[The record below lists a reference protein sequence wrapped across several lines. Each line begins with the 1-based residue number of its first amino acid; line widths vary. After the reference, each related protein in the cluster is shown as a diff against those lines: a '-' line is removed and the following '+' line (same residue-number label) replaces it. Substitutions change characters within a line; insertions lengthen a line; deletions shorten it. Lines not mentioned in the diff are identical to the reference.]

1 MAAAAHIVAMK
12 KREELD
18 MTAIVDATVVAFHE
32 SKGSP
37 GGPIDPVKKELVA
50 AAFMPVIWHTVQ
62 AVLDQLTKDEETGT
76 EEPAAEFVVPDS
88 LEGLE
93 GFEGLTGA

>member
-1 MAAAAHIVAMK
+1 MK

-18 MTAIVDATVVAFHE
+18 MTAIVDATVVAVHE

-37 GGPIDPVKKELVA
+37 GGPIDPVAKNLMGA
-50 AAFMPVIWHTVQ
+50 ALMPVIWHTVQ
-62 AVLDQLTKDEETGT
+62 AVLDQLAQDEAVGAED
-76 EEPAAEFVVPDS
+76 PAAGFTVPDS

-93 GFEGLTGA
+93 GFDGLADA